1 MRWIYEIKENLV
13 KVNFNDFNEGLFYLL
28 GIYID
33 LLREL
38 VVEFILIDNFVN
50 IIIFL
55 LRVMCYVDDSVILG
69 FWF

>member
-13 KVNFNDFNEGLFYLL
+13 KVNFNDLIDGLFYLL

>member
-13 KVNFNDFNEGLFYLL
+13 KINFNDLIDGLFYLL

>member
-13 KVNFNDFNEGLFYLL
+13 VVNFNDLIDGLFYLL

-55 LRVMCYVDDSVILG
+55 LRIMCYVDDSVILG

>member
-13 KVNFNDFNEGLFYLL
+13 KINFNDLIDGLFYLL
-28 GIYID
+28 GTYID

>member
-1 MRWIYEIKENLV
+1 MRWIYEIKENLG
-13 KVNFNDFNEGLFYLL
+13 KINFNDLIDGLFYLL